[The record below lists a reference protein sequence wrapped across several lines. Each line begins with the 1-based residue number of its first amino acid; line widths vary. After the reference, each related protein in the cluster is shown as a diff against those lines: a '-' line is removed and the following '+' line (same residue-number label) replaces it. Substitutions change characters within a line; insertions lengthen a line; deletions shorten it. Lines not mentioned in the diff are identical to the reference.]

1 METFGPIIII
11 IIDIIIA
18 ILFSKLANK
27 KGYPGVWW
35 GIIGFF
41 LPIIYLILLLLPTKN
56 SKKEI
61 KKITTEEKQKK
72 DRMITTIFIIL
83 ICVIIFTFII
93 VVGKREAERK
103 ENFKN
108 YVVNTLVKSYLEI
121 KTENFT
127 NNIVDQKIYLQDLYK
142 MYINNEIISSRSFV
156 YDEDFA
162 DYYKENESELKD
174 DTIVVYISKNNFDNQ
189 YEWYSWYYDSFN
201 EIQEIIDYACND
213 GIDEYIK
220 TKTNDFKE
228 DVKDEKVYIS
238 LLFEEGYIKSD
249 YIKKVYEKNQD
260 RIKRYYIEVESQGG
274 KIYNVYYNSDID
286 E

>member
-1 METFGPIIII
+1 
-11 IIDIIIA
+11 
-18 ILFSKLANK
+18 
-27 KGYPGVWW
+27 
-35 GIIGFF
+35 
-41 LPIIYLILLLLPTKN
+41 
-56 SKKEI
+56 
-61 KKITTEEKQKK
+61 
-72 DRMITTIFIIL
+72 MITTIFIIL

-108 YVVNTLVKSYLEI
+108 YVINTLVKSYLEI

-142 MYINNEIISSRSFV
+142 MYINNEIISSKSFV
-156 YDEDFA
+156 YDEDFE
-162 DYYKENESELKD
+162 DYYEENEYELKD

-213 GIDEYIK
+213 GIDDYIK

-238 LLFEEGYIKSD
+238 LLFEEGYLKSD
-249 YIKKVYEKNQD
+249 YIKKVYEKNKD
-260 RIKRYYIEVESQGG
+260 KIKNYYIEVESQGG
-274 KIYNVYYNSDID
+274 KIYDVYYNSDID